1 VGGGNSRNSESSLG
15 MAAMAREYSPH
26 IGFQGSWLLSLLSL
40 WPQAEIISFDRD
52 GLMGNA
58 HPQLR
63 MASICDFRFCPLC
76 GSKEFGQRGPTVFV
90 CGQCDYHHHLNP
102 VVAVAAFLPDPSG
115 RILMIRRGSEP
126 SKGKL
131 GAPGGFVD
139 IGETAEAALHREIKE
154 EVNLEVVSL
163 EYLCSHPNE
172 YPYRGRIVQVL
183 DFFYIGQ
190 VRAWDDA
197 AALDEVEGLVFR
209 DPRQIDPAEVA
220 FVSLAKALKNYVMHG
235 A

>member
-1 VGGGNSRNSESSLG
+1 
-15 MAAMAREYSPH
+15 
-26 IGFQGSWLLSLLSL
+26 
-40 WPQAEIISFDRD
+40 
-52 GLMGNA
+52 
-58 HPQLR
+58 
-63 MASICDFRFCPLC
+63 MASPCDFKFCPIC
-76 GSKEFGQRGPTVFV
+76 GSKDFAQRGPDVLV
-90 CGQCDYHHHLNP
+90 CAQCDFHHHLNP

-115 RILMIRRGSEP
+115 RLLMIRRGSEP

-139 IGETAEAALHREIKE
+139 IGETAEAALRREIKE

-190 VRAWDDA
+190 VRSWDAA
-197 AALDEVEGLVFR
+197 AALDEVEGLVFA
-209 DPRQIDPAEVA
+209 DPKRIERTEVA
-220 FVSLAKALKNYVMHG
+220 FVSLGKALNDYRTRVESNY
-235 A
+235 